1 MKKDNRLYLR
11 INSDLKSQ
19 LEEIGKTQNRTLS
32 NLIETILKKE
42 LKKKEGINNMKDK
55 EIKKI
60 INKYNEQGI
69 GFNCNTNELKELQRM
84 MRQNKDIL
92 KQNIEYCENRKKELY
107 NVDISNSALDVVRRD
122 LRDNELNEINK
133 EINLIVIA
141 LTFNSIEEFINEKL
155 K

>member
-1 MKKDNRLYLR
+1 MKNDRLYLR

-19 LEEIGKTQNRTLS
+19 LEEIAKTQNRTLS

-107 NVDISNSALDVVRRD
+107 NVEISNSALDVVRRD

>member
-19 LEEIGKTQNRTLS
+19 LEEIAKTQNRTLS

-42 LKKKEGINNMKDK
+42 IEKREGNINMKDK

-107 NVDISNSALDVVRRD
+107 NVEISNSALDVVRRD

>member
-1 MKKDNRLYLR
+1 
-11 INSDLKSQ
+11 
-19 LEEIGKTQNRTLS
+19 
-32 NLIETILKKE
+32 
-42 LKKKEGINNMKDK
+42 
-55 EIKKI
+55 
-60 INKYNEQGI
+60 
-69 GFNCNTNELKELQRM
+69 
-84 MRQNKDIL
+84 KDIL

-107 NVDISNSALDVVRRD
+107 NVEISNSALDVVRRD